1 MVFLEIKLKE
11 IMCVLYCMGSH
22 KPSLMLI
29 GCKKLGFP
37 CSSHQE
43 LAKCPTSGIEEKI
56 GVVELGGFGDV
67 EEDILD
73 AIDFEFPHEVDGH
86 VKECI
91 QDWEMYP

>member
-1 MVFLEIKLKE
+1 
-11 IMCVLYCMGSH
+11 
-22 KPSLMLI
+22 MLI

-67 EEDILD
+67 EEDIL
-73 AIDFEFPHEVDGH
+73 ASKIGKCIHEFNSMLFMLHMEH
-86 VKECI
+86 NT
-91 QDWEMYP
+91 